1 MIRNNQVD
9 RSMANYY
16 KVGAFL
22 RISKSI
28 LKSKHWEKKVFTFSF
43 HRYQYLFGENMNI
56 SMRILQLSMNKIMC
70 KAFEIEAKYYIL
82 RIIEGGINT
91 MWRLIKCWQYNGRE
105 MINYSCFFFRL
116 YDMTLNRLGVP
127 ENNAKNG
134 WERQQ
139 WEIRIQFGAC
149 CEANI
154 DIQYKCNIYVLIS
167 EERSQL
173 VIQIWELWKLTFVCP
188 DVFCSCIFD
197 NTSLWWEVFSVEC
210 TDPHLHSTYVYDTF
224 HTNLI
229 ISARN

>member
-1 MIRNNQVD
+1 
-9 RSMANYY
+9 MANYY

-28 LKSKHWEKKVFTFSF
+28 LKSKLWETMVFTFSF
-43 HRYQYLFGENMNI
+43 HRYQYLFGVNMNI

-105 MINYSCFFFRL
+105 MINYSCFFFGL

-134 WERQQ
+134 
-139 WEIRIQFGAC
+139 
-149 CEANI
+149 
-154 DIQYKCNIYVLIS
+154 
-167 EERSQL
+167 
-173 VIQIWELWKLTFVCP
+173 
-188 DVFCSCIFD
+188 
-197 NTSLWWEVFSVEC
+197 
-210 TDPHLHSTYVYDTF
+210 
-224 HTNLI
+224 
-229 ISARN
+229 